1 MERNRYGSGYE
12 GKYLGEREEKGGIEK
27 GREIEGEGREGRW
40 EAALLFLLQNSD
52 VFLASAVLYLLVK
65 STQDTQCFACTADMH
80 LSMASPIC
88 VVCCCN
94 ISYFFSICE
103 TVQWKSWEDSKAK
116 SKLCFCWKILLQ
128 IQAWTKPLKMVTGH
142 KAQVHLSA
150 VWFHSTFG
158 RGQPYFIP

>member
-40 EAALLFLLQNSD
+40 EAALLFLFQNSD
-52 VFLASAVLYLLVK
+52 VFSASAVLYLLGK
-65 STQDTQCFACTADMH
+65 STQDTQCFASTADMH

-103 TVQWKSWEDSKAK
+103 TVQ
-116 SKLCFCWKILLQ
+116 
-128 IQAWTKPLKMVTGH
+128 
-142 KAQVHLSA
+142 
-150 VWFHSTFG
+150 
-158 RGQPYFIP
+158 